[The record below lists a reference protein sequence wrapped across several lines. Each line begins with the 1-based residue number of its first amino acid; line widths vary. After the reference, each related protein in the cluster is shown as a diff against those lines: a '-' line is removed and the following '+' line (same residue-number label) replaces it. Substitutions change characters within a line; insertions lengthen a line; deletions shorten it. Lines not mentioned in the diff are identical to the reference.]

1 MYKEADMG
9 YSRIFGSQFP
19 ELLAIQEKKDIDDSV
34 VNTINTIQS
43 YIKNGEIANAKALYD
58 DNKGV
63 LEPYNIN
70 AAFINLL
77 QEEIYNIGLLAKS
90 KQTNIIQTEMP
101 TTQEDGYWYL
111 DYE

>member
-1 MYKEADMG
+1 MKKKIMCLLMA
-9 YSRIFGSQFP
+9 IFMLMNVSLTVHAEHFQGSDGWKVEFLGN
-19 ELLAIQEKKDIDDSV
+19 EIVS
-34 VNTINTIQS
+34 NFQS
-43 YIKNGEIANAKALYD
+43 NQI
-58 DNKGV
+58 
-63 LEPYNIN
+63 
-70 AAFINLL
+70 